1 MITREGRKDA
11 VWTRERKKQREK
23 IGSRTFRL
31 LQWHREPAHSYSSKQ
46 NQVERAL
53 RDATC

>member
-11 VWTRERKKQREK
+11 VRTRERKKQREK

-31 LQWHREPAHSYSSKQ
+31 LQWHGEPGHGYSSKQ
-46 NQVERAL
+46 NQVE
-53 RDATC
+53 